1 MKKSLL
7 LQFAIMLFAANVIA
21 QTTCNYTFNSNLHDI
36 NGHGVDLE
44 GMCTANY
51 VSATL
56 PASVTKNVYVFQKGC
71 GLTFYDSTTN
81 FLSSGA
87 YTIELYMKL
96 DTVSGYK
103 KLIDFKD
110 TSVDPG
116 LYNQNGQ
123 LVLYSVFTAD
133 SVTIVAGQYEYIA
146 LSRDASG
153 NMISFVNNKFQKPWL
168 DTAGGGAYKYNNR
181 KKLIFFRDDHGTGG
195 EQTSGAVAMIRI
207 SNFAMDS
214 NAIKSDYANL
224 GPILLDVPN
233 VTIQNNVS
241 IYPNPAADNVHI
253 TTAMRY
259 SYNLCDITGKTMLTG
274 ELPQGDN
281 TISLNNLNSGIYLL
295 KLTGNDGTGSVHKI
309 LKN

>member
-1 MKKSLL
+1 MKKLLL
-7 LQFAIMLFAANVIA
+7 LQFAFIFFTANIHA
-21 QTTCNYTFNSNLHDI
+21 QVTCNYTFNNNLHDV
-36 NGHGVDLE
+36 NGHGVDLG
-44 GMCTANY
+44 GMCADSFTS
-51 VSATL
+51 VTL
-56 PASVTKNVYVFQKGC
+56 PASVTKNVYVFRKGC
-71 GLTFYDSTTN
+71 GLTFFDSTTN

-103 KLIDFKD
+103 KLVDFKD

-133 SVTIVAGQYEYIA
+133 SVTIQAGQYEYIA

-168 DTAGGGAYKYNNR
+168 DTAGGGQYKYNNR

-214 NAIKSDYANL
+214 NTIKYDYDNL

-233 VTIQNNVS
+233 VIVKNDVN
-241 IYPNPAADNVHI
+241 IYPNPATDNLHI
-253 TTAMRY
+253 NTGSKY
-259 SYNLCDITGKTMLTG
+259 DYNLCDITGKTILTG
-274 ELPQGDN
+274 DLKQGDN
-281 TISLNNLNSGIYLL
+281 NICISSLSTGLYLL
-295 KLTGNDGTGSVHKI
+295 NLTDNNGIRTTYKI
-309 LKN
+309 SKN